1 MSLLDARFE
10 KRFDK
15 RLVERFLRRGVITI
29 ESLNSHLE
37 TLEDCAALAYHPD
50 DPSNHAVAHDS
61 YDDEDDEDLTDD
73 EDYEDEEDDEEE
85 DD

>member
-50 DPSNHAVAHDS
+50 DASNHAIVHDN
-61 YDDEDDEDLTDD
+61 YADDDDLM
-73 EDYEDEEDDEEE
+73 DEEDEEEE